1 MDIEEKIKDIKD
13 RASKSNKYIL
23 YADKTDIDFL
33 LSIIEMQ
40 QKQLDNIRGITE
52 DDLPF

>member
-13 RASKSNKYIL
+13 RASKSNRYVL

-33 LSIIEMQ
+33 LRVIEMQ
-40 QKQLDNIRGITE
+40 QRELDKLRGITE